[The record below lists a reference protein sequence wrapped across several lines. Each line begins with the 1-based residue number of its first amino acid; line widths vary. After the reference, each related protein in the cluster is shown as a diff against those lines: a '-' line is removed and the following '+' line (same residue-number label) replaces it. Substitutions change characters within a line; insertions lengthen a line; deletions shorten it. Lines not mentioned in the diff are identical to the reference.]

1 MMQVQFNDSDTT
13 MYRINSLKKI
23 GDNIIV
29 LRGTDQEGNNIPE
42 NLSGFKLINNMG
54 NIEDCSS
61 FTTRY
66 DNPEFGQIRGIAY
79 SNDGSTEKEENRR
92 LPRERQLSEEAM
104 SAALNSIKED
114 HIEKSKILLT
124 QYLAEHPLKSSA
136 HGGKEGT
143 YTVTQEK
150 QTLMMSQYMT
160 YQIEKA
166 LNPEAKLT
174 WNESGEECEEW
185 TEAEF
190 LQLILEVKQYVYP
203 LVSYQQSME
212 KAIRACTTAEEL
224 DAIVIDYSQFAEGGG
239 EG

>member
-1 MMQVQFNDSDTT
+1 MKLKFKNQERFIQLSSYTIYSTLSLVFISSSVHDLKSDP
-13 MYRINSLKKI
+13 
-23 GDNIIV
+23 NIF
-29 LRGTDQEGNNIPE
+29 
-42 NLSGFKLINNMG
+42 SGFSLYEDDEETLVRDYSDYIYQW
-54 NIEDCSS
+54 NIHQERENGIYLTNQED
-61 FTTRY
+61 Y
-66 DNPEFGQIRGIAY
+66 HD
-79 SNDGSTEKEENRR
+79 EE
-92 LPRERQLSEEAM
+92 PTPIHYEE
-104 SAALNSIKED
+104 LLQKV
-114 HIEKSKILLT
+114 KSDKILQSKT
-124 QYLAEHPLKSSA
+124 ELAEYLENTPLISSV
-136 HGGKEGT
+136 HGGKEGI
-143 YTVTQEK
+143 YAVTQEK

-166 LNPEAKLT
+166 VNPEAKLT

-212 KAIRACTTAEEL
+212 KAIQVCTTAEEL